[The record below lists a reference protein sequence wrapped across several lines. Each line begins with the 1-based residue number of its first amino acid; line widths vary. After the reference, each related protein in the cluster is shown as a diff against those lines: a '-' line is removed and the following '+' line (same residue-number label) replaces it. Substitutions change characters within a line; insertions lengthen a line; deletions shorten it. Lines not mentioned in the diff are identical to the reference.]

1 MYERR
6 EYLHN
11 VPGMETRAEL
21 RAVWTTR
28 YPASYYLTGL
38 LVHERMRLIARR
50 APLACIN
57 TLSFAFDFGGNMWSR
72 SVQVF
77 INEQTNELMNNG

>member
-11 VPGMETRAEL
+11 VQGMETRAEL

-38 LVHERMRLIARR
+38 LVHAIEVRRIPTSVRSIVGYEVFQFLI
-50 APLACIN
+50 
-57 TLSFAFDFGGNMWSR
+57 
-72 SVQVF
+72 
-77 INEQTNELMNNG
+77 

>member
-11 VPGMETRAEL
+11 VQGMETRAEL

-28 YPASYYLTGL
+28 YPASCYLTGL
-38 LVHERMRLIARR
+38 LVHERMRLIARS
-50 APLACIN
+50 APLACTN
-57 TLSFAFDFGGNMWSR
+57 TLSFAFGFEDNMWS
-72 SVQVF
+72 
-77 INEQTNELMNNG
+77 